1 MRIPP
6 ELRCQPHGEALT
18 VAGGDPRNDAVEHSH
33 ALVCPFGC
41 RIPVVR
47 GIPRFVES
55 DGYASGFGLQWK
67 HFRRTQL
74 DSYTGTT
81 ISRDRLARCLGGSL
95 DIVRGK
101 TVLEAGCGAGRF
113 TELLVNAGAR
123 VVATDLSVA
132 VEANF
137 ENCARDEG
145 YFVFQGDLRQ
155 LPVVPGSFDV
165 VLCLG
170 VVQHTPSPEETIA
183 ALVSYVKPGGMLVI
197 DHYSHDYPLTPSR
210 RALRNALLAL
220 PPARAKQIALGL
232 GQALVPL
239 HKLLW
244 RRARGFGRLRRYV
257 SRVSPLVDYYDS
269 YPSLSPALLAEWAV
283 LDTHDALTDYYKHFR
298 SPAEIATTLNALGLE
313 EIVVA
318 AGGNG
323 VEAHARRSHGADEA
337 IPAGTR

>member
-6 ELRCQPHGEALT
+6 ELRCQPHGEALA
-18 VAGGDPRNDAVEHSH
+18 VAGTDRHDLAVENAT
-33 ALVCPFGC
+33 ALVCPSGC
-41 RIPVVR
+41 QIPVVR
-47 GIPRFVES
+47 GIPRFVAS

-95 DIVRGK
+95 DVVRGK
-101 TVLEAGCGAGRF
+101 TVHEAGCGAGRF
-113 TELLVNAGAR
+113 TELLLDAGAR

-137 ENCARDEG
+137 ENCARDDN

-155 LPVVPGSFDV
+155 LPVVPASFDM

-197 DHYSHDYPLTPSR
+197 DHYSYDYPLTPSR

-220 PPARAKQIALGL
+220 PPARAKRIALGL
-232 GQALVPL
+232 GHALVPV

-244 RRARGFGRLRRYV
+244 RRTRGFGRLRRYL

-269 YPSLSPALLAEWAV
+269 YPSLSPTLLAEWAV
-283 LDTHDALTDYYKHFR
+283 LDTHDALTDYYKHLR
-298 SPAEIATTLNALGLE
+298 SPAEIATTLSSLGLE
-313 EIVVA
+313 ETVVA
-318 AGGNG
+318 VGGNG
-323 VEAHARRSHGADEA
+323 VEARARRGGNAA
-337 IPAGTR
+337 IPGGPI